1 MACSSA
7 VERLTVNQVVAG
19 SIPAGP
25 VPSFMRRLLDEGE
38 VGLCPD
44 AIWQFA

>member
-1 MACSSA
+1 
-7 VERLTVNQVVAG
+7 
-19 SIPAGP
+19 
-25 VPSFMRRLLDEGE
+25 MRRLLDEGE